1 MAIEQ
6 KWPAVAPQL
15 FTANG
20 SQHGVIKVE
29 SAAGF
34 KVKQKVVVSAVGQD
48 ILQLQVKRVIGP
60 DTIIVGP
67 APNAQTQNKNS
78 LTMYAD
84 LTAYTVAASAHIYA
98 EEQDKAKLKPDDIL
112 QAVYRQEPG
121 TTIGVE
127 IDDQYGN
134 PIDSVRDNN
143 GINRLAVDGQFHA
156 EVDVQVDV
164 DVDGFYDPEI
174 NPDPDN
180 IGLIGHTRSTDTDQT
195 DQVQRITAKRGTLDT
210 DTVSQD
216 VSLHDAQGNAY
227 TTINPVPTSSTYEK
241 FFALI
246 GASNWMKLANYDS
259 VVPSFAGNDLTLAY
273 REDGA
278 LLGEAVVTNYTS
290 LNGWD
295 LKLNRYINDDD
306 GAQLLDDDGT
316 PLNLD

>member
-20 SQHGVIKVE
+20 GQYGVIKVVN
-29 SAAGF
+29 AAGF
-34 KVKQKVVVSAVGQD
+34 KVKQKVSISAVGQD
-48 ILQLQVKRVIGP
+48 TIQAQVKRIIGP

-67 APNAQTQNKNS
+67 FATTQQTNT
-78 LTMYAD
+78 LTARID
-84 LTAYTVAASAHIYA
+84 LTAYTVAASAYILA
-98 EEQDKAKLKPDDIL
+98 EEQDKAKLKPDDII

-134 PIDSVRDNN
+134 AIDSVRDSN

-164 DVDGFYDPEI
+164 DVDGYYDPTT

-180 IGLIGHTRSTDTDQT
+180 VGLIGHTRSTDTDQT
-195 DQVQRITAKRGTLDT
+195 DQVQRITAKRGTVDT

-216 VSLHDAQGNAY
+216 VSLHDGNGNSY
-227 TTINPVPTSSTYEK
+227 SPENPIPTSSTYEK
-241 FFALI
+241 FIALI
-246 GASNWMKLANYDS
+246 SASNWMKLANYDS
-259 VVPSFAGNDLTLAY
+259 VVPSFIGSNLILTY

-278 LLGEAVVTNYTS
+278 LLGEAVVTNYAS
-290 LNGWD
+290 VNGWD
-295 LKLNRYINDDD
+295 LKLNRYIDDDD
-306 GAQLLDDDGT
+306 GAQLLDDDNT

>member
-15 FTANG
+15 FIADG
-20 SQHGVIKVE
+20 GQYGIIKVS

-34 KVKQKVVVSAVGQD
+34 KVKQKVVITAIGQNT
-48 ILQLQVKRVIGP
+48 IQAQVKRVMGP
-60 DTIIVGP
+60 DTIVVGP
-67 APNAQTQNKNS
+67 FPTEQNKNT
-78 LTMYAD
+78 LTARTD
-84 LTAYTVAASAHIYA
+84 LTLYTVAASASIYA
-98 EEQDKAKLKPDDIL
+98 EEQDKVKLKPDDIL

-164 DVDGFYDPEI
+164 DVDGFYDSVT

-180 IGLIGHTRSTDTDQT
+180 IGIIGHTRSLSTGQA
-195 DQVQRITAKRGTLDT
+195 QQQQRITAKRGTLDT

-216 VSLHDAQGNAY
+216 ISLHDAQGNAY

-246 GASNWMKLANYDS
+246 GSSNWMKLANYDA

-273 REDGA
+273 KEDGVTI
-278 LLGEAVVTNYTS
+278 GEAVITNYTS
-290 LNGWD
+290 LTGWD
-295 LKLNRYINDDD
+295 LKLNRYINDDN
-306 GAQLLDDDGT
+306 GSQLLDDDNT

>member
-1 MAIEQ
+1 MAIEK
-6 KWPAVAPQL
+6 KWLAVPPQL
-15 FTANG
+15 FTSNG
-20 SQHGVIKVE
+20 GQHGVIKIADA
-29 SAAGF
+29 SGF
-34 KVKQKVVVSAVGQD
+34 KVKQKAVVTAVGLPDLPVQ
-48 ILQLQVKRVIGP
+48 IKRVLGP
-60 DTIIVGP
+60 DTVIVGP
-67 APNAQTQNKNS
+67 FPNTQENNG
-78 LTMYAD
+78 LAARTD
-84 LTAYTVAASAHIYA
+84 LTLYTVAASSYIYA
-98 EEQDKAKLKPDDIL
+98 QEQDKVILKPDDIW

-121 TTIGVE
+121 TTLGVE
-127 IDDQYGN
+127 IDDKYGN
-134 PIDSVRDNN
+134 PIDSVRDNS

-164 DVDGFYDPEI
+164 DVDGYYDPTD

-195 DQVQRITAKRGTLDT
+195 DQIQRITAKRGTLDT

-216 VSLHDAQGNAY
+216 VSLHDNQGNAY
-227 TTINPVPTSSTYEK
+227 TNINPLPISSTYEK
-241 FFALI
+241 FFTLI
-246 GASNWMKLANYDS
+246 NGSNWMKLGNYDS
-259 VVPSFAGNDLTLAY
+259 VVPSFIGNNLTLTY

-306 GAQLLDDDGT
+306 GAQLLDDDDT

>member
-20 SQHGVIKVE
+20 GQYGVIKVV

-34 KVKQKVVVSAVGQD
+34 KVKQKVSISAVGQD
-48 ILQLQVKRVIGP
+48 TIQLQVKRVIGP

-67 APNAQTQNKNS
+67 FPTTQQTNT
-78 LTMYAD
+78 LTARTD
-84 LTAYTVAASAHIYA
+84 LTAYTVAASAYILA
-98 EEQDKAKLKPDDIL
+98 EEQDKAKLKPEDIL

-134 PIDSVRDNN
+134 PIDSVRDSK
-143 GINRLAVDGQFHA
+143 GLNRLAVDGQFHA

-164 DVDGFYDPEI
+164 DVDGFYDAET

-195 DQVQRITAKRGTLDT
+195 DQVQRITAKRGTVDT

-227 TTINPVPTSSTYEK
+227 TATNPLPTSSTYEK
-241 FFALI
+241 FFTLI
-246 GASNWMKLANYDS
+246 NGSNWMKLANYDS
-259 VVPSFAGNDLTLAY
+259 VIPSFVGNNLTLTY

-278 LLGEAVVTNYTS
+278 LLGEAVITNYVS
-290 LNGWD
+290 QNGWD

-306 GAQLLDDDGT
+306 GTQLLDDDNT